1 MANDFQV
8 HVPKILDLLLDAV
21 CVVDVDGHFIFV
33 SAACERIFGYT
44 PDELIGTNMIDLVYP
59 EDRER
64 TLRTAG
70 DIMKDKP
77 VSHFEN
83 RYVRKDGRVVHIMW
97 SARWSEPDGIR
108 LAVARDVTELRRAE
122 RMQSALYQISEAAHA
137 TSSLYDLYQHIHQ
150 IIGRLLPARN
160 FSVALYDASTSQ
172 LSFPYS
178 IDESSLISETDSFDS
193 HDFIAGI
200 IQSGQAKLT
209 TSGIA
214 RKSTTD
220 ESLDWLGV
228 PLISA
233 HTGVMGALVVKSYT
247 SDIHYTNYDVELLQF
262 VSTQIAAA
270 IERKQAET
278 QLQHMARHDALTDLP
293 NRTLFFDRLDM
304 ALKRA
309 RREGEQ
315 LAVLYLD
322 LNDFKTVN
330 DTLGHEAGDVLL
342 CQVAHRLL
350 QCIRESDTVGRL
362 GGDEFTI
369 LLTNIKGQGDVEIV
383 LEKIRATLS
392 VLYTVQDHSVSI
404 SASIGS
410 ALYPEQGTTRDQ
422 LIQYAD
428 MAMYARKQRE
438 QA

>member
-1 MANDFQV
+1 MTTDFRA

-59 EDRER
+59 EDRDR
-64 TLRTAG
+64 TLHTAG
-70 DIMKDKP
+70 EIMKDKP

-83 RYVRKDGRVVHIMW
+83 RYVRKDGRVVHVMW

-137 TSSLYDLYQHIHQ
+137 TTSLYDLYQHIHR

-160 FSVALYDASTSQ
+160 FSVALYDVSTDQ

-178 IDESSLISETDSFDS
+178 VDENPHISEADSFDS
-193 HDFIAGI
+193 HNFITGI
-200 IQSGQAKLT
+200 IQSGQAHLT
-209 TSGIA
+209 TSEISLNA
-214 RKSTTD
+214 VN

-228 PLISA
+228 PLMSA
-233 HTGVMGALVVKSYT
+233 DIGVMGALIVRSYA
-247 SDIHYTNYDVELLQF
+247 SDMRYTNEDVELLQF
-262 VSTQIAAA
+262 VSTQIASA
-270 IERKQAET
+270 IERKQAEA

-309 RREGEQ
+309 RRDREQ

-330 DTLGHEAGDVLL
+330 DTLGHEAGDMLL

-350 QCIRESDTVGRL
+350 QCVRESDTVGRL

-369 LLTNIKGQGDVEIV
+369 LLTNIKGQGDVETV
-383 LEKIRATLS
+383 LEKIHATLS
-392 VLYTVQDHSVSI
+392 ALYSIKDNSVSL

-410 ALYPEQGTTRDQ
+410 AIYPEQGATREQ
-422 LIQYAD
+422 LVQYAD
-428 MAMYARKQRE
+428 MAMYAYKRTE
-438 QA
+438 